1 MRLSCLLQ
9 ERTQNVV
16 CDFVLRAHHGR
27 HRGLF
32 LRLLLLQSL
41 RFVLHR
47 THPPKQ
53 HQSPRN
59 NRARSDFPS
68 IPTSFSREL
77 LLFLTLP
84 QFTDCSSASARSDLH
99 PRTSLS
105 VLAGFDRHC
114 RYSSCIHHC
123 HASPNANDR
132 IHPRSIPHCLY
143 EAR

>member
-1 MRLSCLLQ
+1 MSSAISFF
-9 ERTQNVV
+9 ERTMVV
-16 CDFVLRAHHGR
+16 TAGFFCAFCFFNRSVSFYIAQIHQH
-27 HRGLF
+27 
-32 LRLLLLQSL
+32 
-41 RFVLHR
+41 
-47 THPPKQ
+47 K

-59 NRARSDFPS
+59 NRAHSDFPS
-68 IPTSFSREL
+68 IPMSSSREL

-114 RYSSCIHHC
+114 RCSSCIHHC